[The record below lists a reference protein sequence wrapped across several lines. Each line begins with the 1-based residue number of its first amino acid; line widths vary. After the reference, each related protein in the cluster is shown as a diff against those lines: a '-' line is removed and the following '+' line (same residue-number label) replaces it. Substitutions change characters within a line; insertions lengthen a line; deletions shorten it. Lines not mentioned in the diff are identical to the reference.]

1 MRYRALVAAGDIRV
15 DPDQLAVLQRRDAL
29 ADTLEK
35 YMPRRLPFRRR
46 RPDPVKGLYIHGHV
60 GGGKTMLMDLFVAA
74 AVPKAKRRIHFNEF
88 MGEVHDR
95 LHIARGQSGDDP
107 VAAVASAISGETRLL
122 CLDEVAVTDIADAM
136 ILSRLFSALFAD
148 GMVLVATSN
157 SAPED
162 LYRNGLNRGLFLPFI
177 DQLRRHCEIVS
188 LGGDTDYRLA
198 KLAGTPVYL
207 TLADAVAR
215 AALDRIWRSLTG
227 TDSGVPAAL
236 RTRGRE
242 IRIPEASDGVAR
254 FGFDDLC
261 RVPLAAHDYLQIAR
275 AYHTVLVDGIPVIAA
290 GERDVARRLILLI
303 DTLYDHRVNL
313 VASAA
318 AEPDGLYPDGTG
330 ELAFAFRRTVSR
342 LMEMR
347 SEGYLSAAHG
357 LIAGAS
363 AEGGA
368 VGR

>member
-1 MRYRALVAAGDIRV
+1 M
-15 DPDQLAVLQRRDAL
+15 LQRLDAL
-29 ADTLEK
+29 ADALSNDA
-35 YMPRRLPFRRR
+35 PRRLWFTRRR
-46 RPDPVKGLYIHGHV
+46 RAPAKGLYIHGHV
-60 GGGKTMLMDLFVAA
+60 GGGKTMLMDVFFAVATS
-74 AVPKAKRRIHFNEF
+74 KAKRRIHFNEF
-88 MGEVHDR
+88 MGEVQDR

-107 VAAVASAISGETRLL
+107 VAAVAAAISGETRLL

-148 GMVLVATSN
+148 GLVLVATSN
-157 SAPED
+157 SAPEE
-162 LYRNGLNRGLFLPFI
+162 LYRNGLNRALFLPFI
-177 DQLRRHCEIVS
+177 DQLRRHCEIMT

-207 TLADAVAR
+207 TPADAAAR

-227 TDSGVPAAL
+227 TDNGVPAVL

-261 RVPLAAHDYLQIAR
+261 HAPLAAHDYLQIAR
-275 AYHTVLVDGIPVIAA
+275 AYHTVLVDGIPAIAA

-318 AEPDGLYPDGTG
+318 AEPDGLYPDGSG

-357 LIAGAS
+357 LIVSAA

-368 VGR
+368 ADG